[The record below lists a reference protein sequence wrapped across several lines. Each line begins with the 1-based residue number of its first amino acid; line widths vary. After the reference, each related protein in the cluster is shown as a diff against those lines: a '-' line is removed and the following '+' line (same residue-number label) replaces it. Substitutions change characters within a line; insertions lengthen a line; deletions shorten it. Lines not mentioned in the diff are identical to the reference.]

1 MTDLQKDQA
10 IYQAM
15 CEIANNVFDNAIA
28 NHAGLRKYMG
38 ETEVLYQSTT
48 LQRLV
53 PMSIR

>member
-28 NHAGLRKYMG
+28 NHAGLRKYMSENG
-38 ETEVLYQSTT
+38 GV
-48 LQRLV
+48 V
-53 PMSIR
+53 SIIV